1 MIWFLVLNEIFYF
14 TWSLGIIF
22 RFIVF
27 LALAAFFFEITF
39 VPFVYQTLWILTFTV
54 FNFDFTSF
62 AKILVIFQ
70 TESLHEILISLKEIL
85 FTFFKILVFFRI
97 KTNGSGPVFLDNKL
111 ELIFIFC
118 FINLIRIN
126 LTNRFFWSRFFSFI
140 FDRICFWWVFLIF
153 RFFLRFWFIILRVT
167 YTVRFFV
174 RRWFIIRFIF
184 SFFCIFAT

>member
-54 FNFDFTSF
+54 FNFNFSSF
-62 AKILVIFQ
+62 AEFLVVFLAK
-70 TESLHEILISLKEIL
+70 SLHEILISLKKIL

-97 KTNGSGPVFLDNKL
+97 KTYGSGPVFLDNKL

-153 RFFLRFWFIILRVT
+153 RLFLRFWFIILRVT

>member
-14 TWSLGIIF
+14 TWSLSIIF

-54 FNFDFTSF
+54 FNFNFSSF
-62 AKILVIFQ
+62 AEFLVVFLAK
-70 TESLHEILISLKEIL
+70 SLHEILISLKKIL

-97 KTNGSGPVFLDNKL
+97 KTYGSGPVFLDNKL

-126 LTNRFFWSRFFSFI
+126 LTYRFFWSWFFSFI
-140 FDRICFWWVFLIF
+140 FNGICFWWVFPIF